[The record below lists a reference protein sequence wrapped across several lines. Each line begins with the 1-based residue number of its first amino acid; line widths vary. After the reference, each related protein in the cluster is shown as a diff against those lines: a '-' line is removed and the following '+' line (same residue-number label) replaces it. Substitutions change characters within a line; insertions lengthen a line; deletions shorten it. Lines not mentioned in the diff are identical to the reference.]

1 MVPAPFFMAGGAG
14 ARGIQVSIAV
24 GDLGSRLAAVARL
37 KNLLT
42 GKGGFYIK
50 GKNKP

>member
-1 MVPAPFFMAGGAG
+1 MAGGAG
-14 ARGIQVSIAV
+14 DRATQVALAV
-24 GDLGSRLAAVARL
+24 GDLGSRLAAVAGL

-42 GKGGFYIK
+42 GEGGFYIK

>member
-1 MVPAPFFMAGGAG
+1 MAGGAG
-14 ARGIQVSIAV
+14 ARATEVFLAV
-24 GDLGSRLAAVARL
+24 GDLGSRLAAVASL

>member
-1 MVPAPFFMAGGAG
+1 MAGGAG
-14 ARGIQVSIAV
+14 ARGTEASLAV
-24 GDLGSRLAAVARL
+24 GDLGSRLAAVAGL